1 MSSGRNTWLPPGVPL
16 VFKQTARDA
25 ICTLKVPQAFGKNQT
40 NEGELVHQRNHRAF
54 SKMKACL
61 SHLCS
66 TPILPPFISPADKD
80 QYSEREAAQAS
91 PLFLGCDEERA
102 HVRNADP

>member
-1 MSSGRNTWLPPGVPL
+1 M
-16 VFKQTARDA
+16 
-25 ICTLKVPQAFGKNQT
+25 
-40 NEGELVHQRNHRAF
+40 HQRNHHAF
-54 SKMKACL
+54 SKMKGCL